1 MDTACLAGA
10 GKEVHV
16 HYHHFRIALIRDRR
30 GMRAV
35 TVACSRAAR
44 TQWYALAI
52 SPPTPADR
60 PVRGVLHVLG
70 KSWIGGRTMAV
81 APLEDE

>member
-44 TQWYALAI
+44 TQSVVRACYL
-52 SPPTPADR
+52 SPHTCRQASAR
-60 PVRGVLHVLG
+60 RAARVRKKLDWGTDNG
-70 KSWIGGRTMAV
+70 SGTT
-81 APLEDE
+81 